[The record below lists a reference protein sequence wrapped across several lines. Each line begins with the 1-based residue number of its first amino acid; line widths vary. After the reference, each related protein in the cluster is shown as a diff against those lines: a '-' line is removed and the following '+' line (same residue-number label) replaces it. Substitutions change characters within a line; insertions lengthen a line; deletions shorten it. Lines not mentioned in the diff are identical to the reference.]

1 MIRTKG
7 SLFGLNEAGDGLRGR
22 EKRDRG
28 ESCECV
34 NISLKENYRAKGKS
48 II

>member
-7 SLFGLNEAGDGLRGR
+7 KVFGLNEARDRLRGR

-28 ESCECV
+28 ESCECG
-34 NISLKENYRAKGKS
+34 NISLKENHRIKGKP
-48 II
+48 IL